1 MPDVIPPSML
11 LLTMYKLHR
20 LAELRYRYFNDLRS
34 SERWQRY
41 FTKEELDARVRETK
55 SFADYW
61 QKAIEIAQVAAEP
74 NADMKERAQ
83 MPPLPQMA
91 MQGDIDRE
99 AEGETEVAPLAKAS

>member
-1 MPDVIPPSML
+1 MS

-41 FTKEELDARVRETK
+41 FTQEELDARVRETK

-74 NADMKERAQ
+74 NPDLKEKAT

-91 MQGDIDRE
+91 TQGGAE
-99 AEGETEVAPLAKAS
+99 AEVAPLAKAS

>member
-1 MPDVIPPSML
+1 MPDVIPPSMS

-41 FTKEELDARVRETK
+41 FTQEELDARVRETK

-61 QKAIEIAQVAAEP
+61 QKAIEIARVAAEP
-74 NADMKERAQ
+74 NPDMKPEAMPLLPLQQ
-83 MPPLPQMA
+83 MVT
-91 MQGDIDRE
+91 QGDAD
-99 AEGETEVAPLAKAS
+99 AAPLAKAS